1 MASLCWLQ
9 AGVAARKKKKKKTRP
24 PTIPLPH
31 PSTHSTPQVFKA
43 ALTLESEAD
52 VAPLETLISEAT
64 KALDKAVSKGVLRK
78 NTAARRKSRLAAAKR
93 NALIKKGMYTPA

>member
-1 MASLCWLQ
+1 MASLFSLQ
-9 AGVAARKKKKKKTRP
+9 AGVAARKKEAKKKKTTFP
-24 PTIPLPH
+24 PLP
-31 PSTHSTPQVFKA
+31 TPRQVFKA

-64 KALDKAVSKGVLRK
+64 KALDKAVSKGVLHK